1 MSFVEA
7 IIRKRDGGRLSRA
20 ELEQFALGAGAGDL
34 PPEQLAA
41 MLMAICIR
49 GMDPDETRWL
59 TEAMIRSGESWR
71 FGAERPQVV
80 DKHSTGGVGDTVS
93 LVLAPLL
100 AAVGVPVAMMA
111 GRGLGH
117 SQGTVDKL
125 AAVPGFR
132 TDWSRDEAIGL
143 IDRVGVAMLAQ
154 TERIAPADRTLYALR
169 DVTGTVQS
177 LPLIVASIMS
187 KKLAMGAATL
197 VLDVKCGRGAFR
209 QTPAEA
215 LELARALVGLG
226 RAMGVR
232 TEAILTDMNQPLGP
246 ALGTAC
252 EIREALAVLGGGG
265 SRPLR
270 ELTVALAQIAL
281 VLAGREPATAE
292 KTLARALDD
301 GSALAAW
308 ARVVEAHGGDPD
320 PERLARPRQTR
331 EIAAARSGFVT
342 GVAAADLGWVAVDV
356 GAGRRTRDEAI
367 DHAAGLVVHV
377 RIGDRVEAG
386 QPLGTILLGER
397 AVDLELAGRRV
408 REAFEIGEE
417 RVEPPPLILGSA
429 DEMAAAG

>member
-1 MSFVEA
+1 M
-7 IIRKRDGGRLSRA
+7 
-20 ELEQFALGAGAGDL
+20 
-34 PPEQLAA
+34 
-41 MLMAICIR
+41 
-49 GMDPDETRWL
+49 
-59 TEAMIRSGESWR
+59 
-71 FGAERPQVV
+71 
-80 DKHSTGGVGDTVS
+80 S

-100 AAVGVPVAMMA
+100 AAVGVPVGDDGGTRA
-111 GRGLGH
+111 RH

-132 TDWSRDEAIGL
+132 TDWSRDEAIAL

-215 LELARALVGLG
+215 LELAHALVGLG

-270 ELTVALAQIAL
+270 ELTVALARVAL
-281 VLAGREPATAE
+281 TARRPGPATAE
-292 KTLARALDD
+292 RDARAGARRRERPGGLGAGRGGRTAAIPTRSGSRARGRPVRSSPL
-301 GSALAAW
+301 GSASSPASPPPTW
-308 ARVVEAHGGDPD
+308 AGWRSTSGRVGGPATRRSTTGPASSSMSD
-320 PERLARPRQTR
+320 RRPGRGG
-331 EIAAARSGFVT
+331 AAARARSS
-342 GVAAADLGWVAVDV
+342 
-356 GAGRRTRDEAI
+356 TR
-367 DHAAGLVVHV
+367 
-377 RIGDRVEAG
+377 
-386 QPLGTILLGER
+386 
-397 AVDLELAGRRV
+397 
-408 REAFEIGEE
+408 
-417 RVEPPPLILGSA
+417 
-429 DEMAAAG
+429 